1 MCHNIKR
8 HFFAKF
14 SKVFQI
20 AGLELCPLWDVAY
33 PNGSAR
39 INLLAVIFALAFHR
53 KSHRQQCKLWHESTA
68 PAFAAIPLQE
78 PRDQEILLTKNPVK
92 RLPIL
97 SIQNILEYDSLAML
111 KPYIYPNHPRIQK
124 TFYLFLLDPREIC
137 IDARKITIW
146 WQAFVDKQLVPNA
159 SRTAIAGT
167 TAPALS
173 TTATP
178 TFATTAIPALTSD
191 RDDASAGEKQ
201 RGICKRHRKST

>member
-1 MCHNIKR
+1 MVLLGSIFLRLSLPLPFTGNHIANSANSDTKAQHLPLPLF
-8 HFFAKF
+8 HFKNLEIRKF
-14 SKVFQI
+14 YSQ
-20 AGLELCPLWDVAY
+20 
-33 PNGSAR
+33 
-39 INLLAVIFALAFHR
+39 
-53 KSHRQQCKLWHESTA
+53 
-68 PAFAAIPLQE
+68 
-78 PRDQEILLTKNPVK
+78 KNPVK